1 MTTLLP
7 YAMLRTE
14 IRSGDLLLCQ
24 GTSPMSRMIQYATG
38 SPYSHVAFIL
48 RLETL
53 DRIAV
58 LESVE
63 SIGIR
68 VCMLSAY
75 VQDYNGSGR
84 PYPGRLHVARH
95 RQMHGQDEA
104 TLLTFSRTAVD
115 LLGYPYGTQ
124 DILNITAR
132 IVAAK
137 LGMPTRPVRTDRTFI
152 CSEFCML
159 CFASVGITIPYNQS
173 NFIAPADFA
182 VCPEVSVL
190 WEIET
195 GASGPQSP
203 GRHHD
208 AL

>member
-1 MTTLLP
+1 MMTLLP
-7 YAMLRTE
+7 YALLRTE

-48 RLETL
+48 RLDTL
-53 DRIAV
+53 DRIAI

-68 VCMLSAY
+68 VCMLSSY
-75 VQDYNGSGR
+75 VQDYNGSGL

-95 RQMHGQDEA
+95 RQMNLQDDVH
-104 TLLTFSRTAVD
+104 LLTFSRAAVD

-124 DILNITAR
+124 DILNITTR

-137 LGMPTRPVRTDRTFI
+137 LGMPTRPIRTDRTFI
-152 CSEFCML
+152 CSEFVQTVYQ
-159 CFASVGITIPYNQS
+159 SIGIDVPYNTT
-173 NFIAPADFA
+173 NFISPGDFA
-182 VCPEVSVL
+182 ACPDVSVL
-190 WEIET
+190 WEIEA
-195 GASGPQSP
+195 GAAGPQSP
-203 GRHHD
+203 GRHND